1 MNKLNIIWSPV
12 AEIEY
17 LDILKHIIEN
27 WSVNDANNFD
37 NKANSLIDKI
47 STNHKLCP
55 KSEIADFRKCVV
67 TPQTS
72 LIYRINSNSIEII
85 SFISNYSNH
94 KY

>member
-17 LDILKHIIEN
+17 LKILKHIIEN

-37 NKANSLIDKI
+37 NKTNSLINKI
-47 STNHKLCP
+47 ATNHKLCP
-55 KSEIADFRKCVV
+55 KSEIADYRKCVV
-67 TPQTS
+67 TLQTS
-72 LIYRINSNSIEII
+72 LVYRINSNSIEII

-94 KY
+94 QY